1 MAKKINFVSL
11 VPTENFAIRTL
22 GSFSECWSM
31 PGATFGMKKNCKLYF
46 ARRDTVYN
54 FEYGIQ

>member
-31 PGATFGMKKNCKLYF
+31 PGATFGMKKIANCTLP
-46 ARRDTVYN
+46 AETVYN
-54 FEYGIQ
+54 FEYGIH